1 MKVNK
6 FDLLIV
12 KYITQNEISS
22 FSSLEQYFEKDKT
35 TIYRSLQRSFSYI
48 SKYKSL
54 SQPTVPHLFD
64 INYSD
69 YICLINTLDL
79 ASYKPDQEE
88 RVECVIS
95 MLIFNKV
102 ISKQEIY
109 KIIGVSVST
118 LKNDTQILNQALASA
133 NLSLVTHR
141 RKGTELTGNELGI
154 RLLVTMQLM
163 KLSQLD
169 QELGLYSKMTNNPIG
184 KILFDVFYNKC
195 KEYLTVSKEQL
206 IRVCS
211 DKKVSLDYNSRK
223 FMMIYL
229 IVSNF
234 RASQGYEIER
244 KNIPKLPWH
253 DSVLLEE
260 KSDNENRVLSSIF
273 YSLAFKKG
281 QYLCYDSR
289 LLKAVREFLTS
300 IQREFITDIKDS
312 LALESDIYLLMK
324 NIISRK
330 KLGFN
335 ISENKLNYIY
345 KTEHLTYKNVANS
358 ICLIENEYGIN
369 FSNMDIASLTLVV
382 KKHTERNK
390 SIDRDKKRICF
401 ISNSSENDIGFFI
414 ERFKSLFHV
423 EVIDIIDINELH
435 SIDKHS
441 VELLICFTKKI
452 QTIAKKNGYTLER
465 IDFSASKT
473 ELWQFGQKLLLSR
486 ASRKIPIDVF
496 LSKLKGRSD
505 DEIKYLLSNEYQ
517 DYFI

>member
-6 FDLLIV
+6 FDLQLV

-22 FSSLEQYFEKDKT
+22 FSSLEQYFEKDKA

-48 SKYKSL
+48 SKYKHL
-54 SQPTVPHLFD
+54 SQPTVPNLFD
-64 INYSD
+64 IEYSD
-69 YICLINTLDL
+69 YIRLINTLDL
-79 ASYKPDQEE
+79 ASYKPNQKQ
-88 RVECVIS
+88 RVECVIL

-102 ISKQEIY
+102 MSKQEIY

-118 LKNDTQILNQALASA
+118 LKNDTQILSQVLARA

-154 RLLVTMQLM
+154 RLLVTMQLI

-169 QELGLYSKMTNNPIG
+169 QNLCLNSKITNNPIE

-195 KEYLTVSKEQL
+195 SDYLTVSKEQL
-206 IRVCS
+206 TRVIS

-234 RASQGYEIER
+234 RVSQGHKIER
-244 KNIPKLPWH
+244 KNLPKLPWH

-273 YSLAFKKG
+273 YSLTFKKG
-281 QYLCYDSR
+281 QYLCYDSK

-300 IQREFITDIKDS
+300 IQRNFITDIKDS

-335 ISENKLNYIY
+335 FSENKHNDIY
-345 KTEHLTYKNVANS
+345 KTK
-358 ICLIENEYGIN
+358 
-369 FSNMDIASLTLVV
+369 
-382 KKHTERNK
+382 
-390 SIDRDKKRICF
+390 
-401 ISNSSENDIGFFI
+401 
-414 ERFKSLFHV
+414 
-423 EVIDIIDINELH
+423 
-435 SIDKHS
+435 
-441 VELLICFTKKI
+441 
-452 QTIAKKNGYTLER
+452 
-465 IDFSASKT
+465 
-473 ELWQFGQKLLLSR
+473 
-486 ASRKIPIDVF
+486 
-496 LSKLKGRSD
+496 
-505 DEIKYLLSNEYQ
+505 
-517 DYFI
+517 